1 MYTIRK
7 ANLADL
13 DSIVVLW
20 KGLMAHHRSLAKK
33 KTAERD
39 MVELAPDA
47 ERRWRLWARKNM
59 RSRNGLLLVA
69 EEDGK
74 IIGYSLN
81 NIKSNVRLFKVK
93 KYGYLSDI
101 FVAKT
106 HRKRGIGNAFLK
118 AALGW
123 FRKKRMRYA
132 AIAYRACNRQAGQVY
147 SKWGFHDNH
156 VELVRRL

>member
-1 MYTIRK
+1 MYIIRK
-7 ANLADL
+7 ATLADL

-20 KGLMAHHRSLAKK
+20 KGLMSHHRSLAKK
-33 KTAERD
+33 KSAERD
-39 MVELAPDA
+39 LVELAPDA

-59 RSRNGLLLVA
+59 RSMNGLLLVA
-69 EEDGK
+69 EEDEE

-81 NIKSNVRLFKVK
+81 NIKSNVKLFRVK
-93 KYGYLSDI
+93 KFGYLSDI

-118 AALGW
+118 AALAW

-132 AIAYRACNRQAGQVY
+132 SIAYRACNRQAGQVY
-147 SKWGFHDNH
+147 RRWGFHDNS
-156 VELVRRL
+156 VELVRKL